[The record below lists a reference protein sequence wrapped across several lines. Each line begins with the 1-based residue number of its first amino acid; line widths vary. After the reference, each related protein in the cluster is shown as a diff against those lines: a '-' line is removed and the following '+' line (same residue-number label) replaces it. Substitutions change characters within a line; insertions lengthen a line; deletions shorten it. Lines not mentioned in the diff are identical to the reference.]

1 MSDQKLLNTVIHKVN
16 PVTGEI
22 LNRNKSPE
30 ATAQVDSLNF
40 DSPARSLGDGASQG
54 SPQNAASTTHYE
66 PHLVTGEP
74 VTRKGKKDV
83 RIRGVFR
90 MDPRFDPQCTP
101 I

>member
-1 MSDQKLLNTVIHKVN
+1 M
-16 PVTGEI
+16 
-22 LNRNKSPE
+22 NRNKSPE

-40 DSPARSLGDGASQG
+40 DSPARSSNILEFFVRSPGDVASQG
-54 SPQNAASTTHYE
+54 SPTNAASTTHYE

-74 VTRKGKKDV
+74 VMRKGKKDI

-101 I
+101 ITTNGTKKEF

>member
-1 MSDQKLLNTVIHKVN
+1 M
-16 PVTGEI
+16 
-22 LNRNKSPE
+22 NRNKSPE

-40 DSPARSLGDGASQG
+40 DSPARSFGDVASQG
-54 SPQNAASTTHYE
+54 SPTNAASTTHYE

-74 VTRKGKKDV
+74 VMRKGKKDI

-101 I
+101 ITTNGTKKEF